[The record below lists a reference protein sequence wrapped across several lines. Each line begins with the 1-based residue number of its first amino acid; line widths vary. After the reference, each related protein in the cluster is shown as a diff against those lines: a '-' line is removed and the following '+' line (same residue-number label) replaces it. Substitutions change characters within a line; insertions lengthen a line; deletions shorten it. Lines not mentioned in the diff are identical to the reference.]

1 MLSAALARE
10 EGHVPCWLSLLGTS
24 TSERA
29 AAAPGPSVSEETGGY
44 SELEVGLALPMQ
56 RLWAL
61 PSCGSHHLPSW
72 RQALGK
78 LPMNGHMS
86 IRGPLKGC
94 GGGEGLGRQLSSSE
108 HRLLLERSW
117 V

>member
-10 EGHVPCWLSLLGTS
+10 EGHVPCWLSLLGTP

-29 AAAPGPSVSEETGGY
+29 AAATGPSV
-44 SELEVGLALPMQ
+44 SELEVGLALPVQ

-72 RQALGK
+72 RRALGK

-94 GGGEGLGRQLSSSE
+94 GGGEGLGRQLSS
-108 HRLLLERSW
+108 
-117 V
+117 